1 MLSNSGPSTHAEIL
15 NRHPYFAYAVVLI
28 ASLTL
33 VFYSG
38 GDGEMSVPAIEVG
51 QPWSAMLSDYLGKE
65 AMIEPDPS
73 GLQLGDWT
81 FSGVGCSVL
90 VISGLINVAI
100 LYGAARLS
108 QKPE

>member
-1 MLSNSGPSTHAEIL
+1 
-15 NRHPYFAYAVVLI
+15 
-28 ASLTL
+28 
-33 VFYSG
+33 
-38 GDGEMSVPAIEVG
+38 
-51 QPWSAMLSDYLGKE
+51 MLSDHLGKE

-73 GLQLGDWT
+73 GSLGDWT